1 MPEAAIK
8 SPYTLK
14 SESRGLLAQLQ
25 GLKAT
30 GFTPENYQRA
40 RNMVSDLL
48 QEIVAMEPDVDRTD
62 YPQAAAFDDVLANYE
77 IMREILNADALHSE
91 EDVALPAYSKAI
103 GVWDPAPRVRER
115 RQKAAMHMAAVN
127 LPRLIEQ
134 LQKTTPLEQREIDA
148 AIVARAEGIVGRRF
162 RRKFLMRMALTQASA
177 RTNIYPSYERLETL
191 GDAVLNLVVIK
202 ALYQIEP
209 WLSPHEITQRKS
221 QITKNTELA
230 RRTRLLGLDK
240 LIYLA
245 PGQGL
250 SDDIEADVYEAVV
263 GALFLDGG
271 ILAAGKFV
279 LRDLEPLIA
288 SQVFEEDPKS
298 KLTRVMD
305 AVKRRIQWRTTGK
318 SGSEHDPTWT
328 VEVRMDGRK
337 YGEGK
342 GRTKL
347 EAQQNAARAA
357 LQVLDAV
364 AKLGDES
371 AKSS

>member
-1 MPEAAIK
+1 MPVPETFK
-8 SPYTLK
+8 SVYTLK

-30 GFTPENYQRA
+30 GFTPENYQLA
-40 RNMVSDLL
+40 RDQVSDLL
-48 QEIVAMEPDVDRTD
+48 QEIAAMEPDIDRAD
-62 YPQAAAFDDVLANYE
+62 VKQAAAFDDVLENYE
-77 IMREILNADALHSE
+77 VSRGILNADPQHTD
-91 EDVALPAYSKAI
+91 EDVALPPYVEII
-103 GVWDPAPRVRER
+103 GVWDPAPRVKER

-127 LPRLIEQ
+127 IPRLIEQ
-134 LQKTTPLEQREIDA
+134 LQKTSPLEQRQIDA
-148 AIVARAEGIVGRRF
+148 AIVGRAESIVGRRF
-162 RRKFLMRMALTQASA
+162 RKKFLLRMALTQASA
-177 RTNIYPSYERLETL
+177 KSNLYPSYERLETL

-221 QITKNTELA
+221 AITKNTELA

-305 AVKRRIQWRTTGK
+305 AAKRRVQWRTTGK
-318 SGSEHDPTWT
+318 TGAEHAPTFT
-328 VEVRMDGRK
+328 VEARIDGRK

-364 AKLGDES
+364 ARLGS
-371 AKSS
+371 T